1 MTTPHPLPPWSI
13 VGKSP
18 EPQAEGRGVQ
28 QRSECDENSLA
39 VSLLIGLEHRR
50 TARPFSELALKYG
63 LSPEA
68 AAMAL
73 SQAMGDMA
81 LALGSY
87 HRDIDIPLPGPVPH
101 PVRNRKGT
109 GR

>member
-1 MTTPHPLPPWSI
+1 MPTP
-13 VGKSP
+13 SP
-18 EPQAEGRGVQ
+18 TSLKCE
-28 QRSECDENSLA
+28 ENSLA

-50 TARPFSELALKYG
+50 TARPFSELAAKYG

-87 HRDIDIPLPGPVPH
+87 HRDIDTPLPVTGPS
-101 PVRNRKGT
+101 PVRNRK
-109 GR
+109 RKRP